1 MHTQAANSATTSG
14 KTMKVG
20 LGQKG
25 QNTILSVVQQQVG
38 KKGSAAAAPSTDL
51 GSKRLAKKLEGLY
64 ERLVEIGFRESQIE
78 RALTACTLSG
88 NGDVSLET
96 VLDWLCLNLGPEE
109 LPAQF
114 ADPSAREARTQRGT
128 LGVGH
133 AGATLSS
140 EERAKLIAARE
151 VELDVGAHL
160 AAVTRDDRE
169 KEEEGGDDDKR
180 WILEYARREAEAE
193 LAAKKA
199 AQAQMT
205 AAQRWES
212 MTPEQKLERLEASYE
227 EEKRKA
233 KEARDSG
240 REGRREKAETELRLK
255 DIREQISELK
265 VVVGQ
270 RKREMKKLKDQLL
283 AGMGGGEAGV
293 GGGGGGGSWA
303 AMVGGKG
310 SQVKEVEVM
319 EQDFGGM
326 FGDDDEDE
334 KEEEEETVKAPSP
347 PALPAAVTVVAQK
360 KEKEKEVE
368 AVVEQSVIDGLFGGD
383 SDSSDDDEG
392 PAPPRR
398 PRTAPLAP
406 AASEADS
413 AKQATT
419 SMPAAPPSPDRAV
432 PGAVIEV
439 SAPTQKNIKAP
450 PFQPAFQ
457 LQPPPSEEESS
468 QPTSSFLPGVPKN
481 WTGKAPRRQLEE
493 YLQKKRLGKANFQ
506 KATPGGKGCVLTLR
520 DITEKFESMGEFE
533 THGDAQH
540 AAATRA
546 LYHLEPKLQLSR
558 VLPPPFR
565 EWWTEWQEAERK
577 QREEEAAAVKQGK
590 KDRITSL
597 VQSMQKGASLGGGGD
612 DAEER
617 ERKGQSSGNGD
628 GLGGVMLPDNSEV
641 SWEEQDFSLG
651 EAQVEGGEEE
661 GTSAGAAAA
670 GATSS
675 SNARNGPSH
684 QQRLVA
690 EKEDVALGRKLRQQF
705 EVKQRRA
712 KYQELAR
719 VRRELPVAATREEI
733 LQCVER
739 EPVVVISGETGC
751 GKSTQ
756 VAQYILEEA
765 LLRGEGH
772 KVNLVCTQPRR
783 VAAVSLA
790 ERVAQEMGDEGG
802 AGGSG
807 ALVGYQ
813 IRMESKT
820 SAATR
825 LTFCTTGILLRKLQT
840 DPTLQQYTHIILD
853 EVHERQALGD
863 FLLVVLRDLVHARPD
878 LRLILMSATVNA
890 DLFCRYFGGCP
901 AFTIPGRYYPVEEQY
916 LEDALEAT
924 GHFIEEGSAYA
935 RKKDRAQF
943 KRTTVE
949 VSGRGGS
956 TFSQKLEWQ
965 EDEAETEGRRGAQ
978 WVGFM
983 EECREAGYSAP
994 TLKSLG
1000 RVDEAV
1006 VNFDLL
1012 EDLLRHIVEA
1022 EAEQVAAGEPGWRA
1036 DGAVLVFLPGLGEI
1050 RGVLERLR
1058 GGRFFRDEQRYWL
1071 LPLHSAL
1078 SSAEQQKVFQRPPH
1092 GARKIIFS
1100 TNIAETSV
1108 TVDDVVYVVDCGL
1121 VREIQLAK
1129 GRGGGR
1135 ALVTTWCCRASAKQ
1149 RMGRAGRVGPGVCF
1163 RLFSRHTYRKIMA
1176 EFAVP
1181 ELQRT
1186 PLEELCLQI
1195 RANNLA
1201 PSCREFLLK
1210 APEPPE
1216 SPAIDAAVRVLQEV
1230 GALSRVEQQQ
1240 QQQHQQQQQQQ
1251 QQQQRGRAKGQG
1263 REEEEGVL
1271 TPLGIHLAKL
1281 PLDVRLGKMLVFAAL
1296 FQCLDP
1302 VLTIAA
1308 GLSGTKSPFVAPM
1321 GKEAEARAAHAK
1333 FEVRQSDFLTLAQAF
1348 QAYRAACLKGGA
1360 GEEHR
1365 FCAQH
1370 FLGKVTLREM
1380 ADLKSQYLGLLVDM
1394 GLVAKPPHFGTRG
1407 GGVASYRA
1415 LEEFMASP
1423 AALRKG
1429 MGVNAEAQN
1438 TNLVLAVVAAGLY
1451 PHVAHAVLE
1460 PFKKHPSFHN
1470 GPAAAPSSPV
1480 FLHPSSVNHGLPRFS
1495 SPWLIFHEK
1504 FYTTR
1509 AYIAPTSVVSPYAL
1523 LLFGGPLVVDHL
1535 ANRVVIDEW
1544 IEFTCPA
1551 RTAVL
1556 FREMRK
1562 RLNEVL
1568 EVLVAKPLA
1577 GLTGKDSEQETAVVD
1592 AIVSLLRGEEVK
1604 AAWVP
1609 GGPDDPDNKQQLL
1622 QQQQQQQQR

>member
-1 MHTQAANSATTSG
+1 MPLKQGRKAANAATTSG

-20 LGQKG
+20 LGKKG
-25 QNTILSVVQQQVG
+25 ETTILSVVQQQVG
-38 KKGSAAAAPSTDL
+38 KKSGTVAASSTDL

-64 ERLVEIGFRESQIE
+64 ERLVEIGFREAQIE
-78 RALTACTLSG
+78 QALTVCTLNS
-88 NGDVSLET
+88 NGDIALES
-96 VLDWLCLNLGPEE
+96 VLDWLCLNVRPEE

-114 ADPSAREARTQRGT
+114 ADPSVQEARTQPGT

-140 EERAKLIAARE
+140 EERASLVATRE
-151 VELDVGAHL
+151 VDLDLGAHL
-160 AAVTRDDRE
+160 AAVTRDEDGDE
-169 KEEEGGDDDKR
+169 EEEEEGRNGDSKR

-199 AQAQMT
+199 AQAQLT
-205 AAQRWES
+205 TAQRWES
-212 MTPEQKLERLEASYE
+212 MTPEQKLELLEASYE

-240 REGRREKAETELRLK
+240 REGRREKAETEVRLK
-255 DIREQISELK
+255 DIREQIYELK

-270 RKREMKKLKDQLL
+270 RKREMAKLKNQLL
-283 AGMGGGEAGV
+283 AEMGGSEKLV
-293 GGGGGGGSWA
+293 GGVGGGGSWA
-303 AMVGGKG
+303 ALMGGKG
-310 SQVKEVEVM
+310 NQKVKEVEV
-319 EQDFGGM
+319 EECDFGGM
-326 FGDDDEDE
+326 FEDDDDDSVVEE
-334 KEEEEETVKAPSP
+334 KTLNTV
-347 PALPAAVTVVAQK
+347 PAALAK
-360 KEKEKEVE
+360 KEKEKELK
-368 AVVEQSVIDGLFGGD
+368 VEQSIIDGLFGGD
-383 SDSSDDDEG
+383 NESSDENDR
-392 PAPPRR
+392 PVQPRR
-398 PRTAPLAP
+398 PRTPPKVLAAP
-406 AASEADS
+406 
-413 AKQATT
+413 
-419 SMPAAPPSPDRAV
+419 MPAAPPSPDRAV

-439 SAPTQKNIKAP
+439 LTTVETTTKATALP
-450 PFQPAFQ
+450 SRPLPSQSQ
-457 LQPPPSEEESS
+457 SPPPEESFQS
-468 QPTSSFLPGVPKN
+468 TSTSLPGVPKN
-481 WTGKAPRRQLEE
+481 WTGKTPRRHLEE

-506 KATPGGKGCVLTLR
+506 KAAPGGKGCVLTLR
-520 DITEKFESMGEFE
+520 GIPERFESIGEFN
-533 THGDAQH
+533 THGDSQH

-546 LYHLEPKLQLSR
+546 LYRLEPKLQLSR

-565 EWWTEWQEAERK
+565 EWWAEWQEAERK
-577 QREEEAAAVKQGK
+577 QREVKLAAVKRGK
-590 KDRITSL
+590 KDRIASL
-597 VQSMQKGASLGGGGD
+597 VQSMQEGVSLGGGQDGK
-612 DAEER
+612 EHGSKE
-617 ERKGQSSGNGD
+617 KGGGQSGNGSE
-628 GLGGVMLPDNSEV
+628 GIGVMLTDNSEV
-641 SWEEQDFSLG
+641 SWEMQDVSLD
-651 EAQVEGGEEE
+651 EAQVEKGKEERMS
-661 GTSAGAAAA
+661 TGAATAA
-670 GATSS
+670 SSATPS
-675 SNARNGPSH
+675 SNVLNGSAH
-684 QQRLVA
+684 LQRLAA
-690 EKEDVALGRKLRQQF
+690 EKEDVELGKKLRQKF
-705 EVKQRRA
+705 KEKQRRT

-719 VRRELPVAATREEI
+719 VRWELPVAATREEI
-733 LQCVER
+733 LRCVER

-772 KVNLVCTQPRR
+772 KLNLVCTQPRR

-825 LTFCTTGILLRKLQT
+825 LTFCTTGILLRKLQM

-863 FLLVVLRDLVHARPD
+863 FLLVVLRDLVRVRSD

-901 AFTIPGRYYPVEEQY
+901 TFTIPGRYFPVEERY

-924 GHFIEEGSAYA
+924 GCLIEEGSAYV
-935 RKKDRAQF
+935 RRKDRAQF
-943 KRTTVE
+943 KQATVE
-949 VSGRGGS
+949 VSGRGGRS
-956 TFSQKLEWQ
+956 FSQKLEWQ
-965 EDEAETEGRRGAQ
+965 EEEAETEGRRGSQ
-978 WVGFM
+978 WVNFL
-983 EECREAGYSAP
+983 EECRDAGYSSR

-1000 RVDEAV
+1000 RVDEAI

-1012 EDLLRHIVEA
+1012 EDLLRHIVEV
-1022 EAEQVAAGEPGWRA
+1022 EAEHVAAGEPGWRV
-1036 DGAVLVFLPGLGEI
+1036 DGAILVFLPGLGEI
-1050 RGVLERLR
+1050 RGILERLR
-1058 GGRFFRDEQRYWL
+1058 GGRFFRDEHQYWL

-1078 SSAEQQKVFQRPPH
+1078 SSAEQQKVFQHPPH
-1092 GARKIIFS
+1092 GSRKIIFS

-1108 TVDDVVYVVDCGL
+1108 TVDDVVYVIDCGL

-1135 ALVTTWCCRASAKQ
+1135 ALVTTWACRASAKQ

-1216 SPAIDAAVRVLQEV
+1216 SSAIDTAIRVLQEV
-1230 GALSRVEQQQ
+1230 GALSRMNP
-1240 QQQHQQQQQQQ
+1240 QQQQQQQ
-1251 QQQQRGRAKGQG
+1251 QQLQQQREGAQSLG
-1263 REEEEGVL
+1263 REEEEGML

-1296 FQCLDP
+1296 LQCLDP

-1308 GLSGTKSPFVAPM
+1308 GLSGTKSPFIAPM
-1321 GKEAEARAAHAK
+1321 GKEAEARAIHAK
-1333 FEVRQSDFLTLAQAF
+1333 FEVRQSDFLTMIQAF
-1348 QAYRAACLKGGA
+1348 EAYRAACLKGGA
-1360 GEEHR
+1360 GEEHK
-1365 FCAQH
+1365 FCVQH
-1370 FLGKVTLREM
+1370 FLGKLTLREI

-1423 AALRKG
+1423 TALRKG
-1429 MGVNAEAQN
+1429 VGVNAEAQN

-1460 PFKKHPSFHN
+1460 PFKKRPSFYH

-1495 SPWLIFHEK
+1495 SPWLVFHEK
-1504 FYTTR
+1504 FHTTR

-1523 LLFGGPLVVDHL
+1523 LLFGGPLVVNHL

-1568 EVLVAKPLA
+1568 EVLVAKSLV
-1577 GLTGKDSEQETAVVD
+1577 GLTGKDSEQEAAVVD
-1592 AIVSLLRGEEVK
+1592 AIVSLLRGEEIK

-1609 GGPDDPDNKQQLL
+1609 GGPDDPDHKQQLQQQE
-1622 QQQQQQQQR
+1622 QQQQQQQQQKPRKN